1 MPPQEKIPPQEN
13 GRDAKTASKQPAI
26 KESYPGSTH
35 GHSKEEDATSQV
47 TGELMR
53 YCEMTSLDRIPDIT
67 ATNATKTE
75 TGISSGEDSTW
86 ATVKMKMSRQSSHA
100 DTDLKETN
108 AKAGEKVSPPAA
120 APSSSPVQDEKP
132 AMDFDDMLPHVGEFG
147 LYQKILFTALAPFA
161 FFVAFVYFTQIFIT
175 VTPEGYWCNIP
186 ELKNLTAEQR

>member
-13 GRDAKTASKQPAI
+13 GRDEKRMSKEPAI

-35 GHSKEEDATSQV
+35 GHSEEDETSQV

-67 ATNATKTE
+67 ATNAKKPETE
-75 TGISSGEDSTW
+75 ISSGVDSTW

-100 DTDLKETN
+100 DTGLKETD
-108 AKAGEKVSPPAA
+108 AKAGEKLPLPPAS
-120 APSSSPVQDEKP
+120 PTSSPVQDEKP
-132 AMDFDDMLPHVGEFG
+132 VMDFDDMLPHVGEFG

-186 ELKNLTAEQR
+186 ELEKLTAEQR

>member
-13 GRDAKTASKQPAI
+13 GRDGKRMSKQSTI

-35 GHSKEEDATSQV
+35 EHSKEEDTSQV

-53 YCEMTSLDRIPDIT
+53 CCEMTSLDRVPDIT

-75 TGISSGEDSTW
+75 TGISSGENSTW
-86 ATVKMKMSRQSSHA
+86 AKVKMEMSRQSSRTDA
-100 DTDLKETN
+100 DLKETHG
-108 AKAGEKVSPPAA
+108 KAGGKELSPPA
-120 APSSSPVQDEKP
+120 PVHDEKTL
-132 AMDFDDMLPHVGEFG
+132 MDFDDMLPHVGEFG

-186 ELKNLTAEQR
+186 ELQNLTAEQR